1 MKNIKLFFTLLV
13 MTLSFTAVAQSS
25 FYDANACAKVTNKKS
40 ACNQGTE
47 PFYKFIAK
55 FQSSA
60 SFREQRLGEYV
71 EADMVPNNFKF
82 KVYRSKN
89 VNISG
94 SRFKECA
101 TWRDV
106 SKNSVTYIVGFYS
119 GSHATEYYTFERI
132 DGKWYLTEIDGDA

>member
-1 MKNIKLFFTLLV
+1 

-55 FQSSA
+55 FQSRA

-71 EADMVPNNFKF
+71 EADMVPKYFKF

-101 TWRDV
+101 TWSDV
-106 SKNSVTYIVGFYS
+106 SKNSVTYIVGFYL

-132 DGKWYLTEIDGDA
+132 DGKWYLTEIDGEA

>member
-1 MKNIKLFFTLLV
+1 MKNIKLFLTLLV

-60 SFREQRLGEYV
+60 SFREQRTYEYV
-71 EADMVPNNFKF
+71 DGEVPNGGFKAY
-82 KVYRSKN
+82 KGRES
-89 VNISG
+89 
-94 SRFKECA
+94 A
-101 TWRDV
+101 TWHDV
-106 SKNSVTYIVGFYS
+106 SKNMVCYTWSDGECDGT
-119 GSHATEYYTFERI
+119 YTFERVN
-132 DGKWYLTEIDGDA
+132 GKWYLTGYDAAC